1 MTNHLKTFYN
11 VILFWWFFLN
21 LFAIEDKK
29 NCQIFPYNKRFWKKR
44 DKKKN
49 AGMQS
54 LKLKFAVVEGFDKEN
69 LSKICEKIFPWNSAD
84 VLAVF
89 ARVSEALIST

>member
-1 MTNHLKTFYN
+1 MILSKFICYWRQEKLSNFSIQQTF
-11 VILFWWFFLN
+11 V
-21 LFAIEDKK
+21 
-29 NCQIFPYNKRFWKKR
+29 KKR

-54 LKLKFAVVEGFDKEN
+54 LKLKFAVVEGFDKVN